1 MAKVTRSTPTT
12 ERTMFIGDTHV
23 PFHDPK
29 AIALTLDFAEWL
41 KPSSVY
47 LLGDICDF
55 YRLSRWDKD
64 PKRIETL
71 QDELDQTV
79 HFLDQVRNIVGASC
93 KVYYL
98 EGNHE
103 RRLTKFL
110 WQQPGNP
117 IASLRCL
124 ELPRLLEFEKLGI
137 HYFEEDA
144 DLDLGGF
151 LVEHG
156 HHGKMS
162 SHSGGT
168 AQKLLDSRQYSGIS
182 GHIHR
187 LGVHWRTIKRG
198 TFQWL
203 ENGCLCDLNPDYMRN
218 ANWQQGF
225 TVGYRSK
232 SSIGLRLMQVPILDY
247 KIFFGDTLWKA

>member
-103 RRLTKFL
+103 RRIEKYCITSAMRSGAPDI
-110 WQQPGNP
+110 QRE
-117 IASLRCL
+117 AEHLRQL
-124 ELPRLLEFEKLGI
+124 
-137 HYFEEDA
+137 YAVEE
-144 DLDLGGF
+144 
-151 LVEHG
+151 V
-156 HHGKMS
+156 
-162 SHSGGT
+162 
-168 AQKLLDSRQYSGIS
+168 
-182 GHIHR
+182 
-187 LGVHWRTIKRG
+187 
-198 TFQWL
+198 
-203 ENGCLCDLNPDYMRN
+203 LC
-218 ANWQQGF
+218 
-225 TVGYRSK
+225 
-232 SSIGLRLMQVPILDY
+232 
-247 KIFFGDTLWKA
+247 